1 MHMCICVAYCL
12 VDLSSDNDCVNQQ
25 CRSRTRDDHQDKWR
39 LKTQPIVQKYSK
51 EGFLEAPW
59 CLIKRF
65 FHFIALP
72 FWRSYPRSLI
82 SLPNTRH
89 ILYLKLPRELIFQN
103 ISSFTGNILVCV
115 CVFPLQALVWNWGLF
130 IWTIWLFRLGSL
142 LPPLNLHPSYPSDI
156 HKYNSYRVEL
166 CSCIDVNVEYRDWC

>member
-1 MHMCICVAYCL
+1 MCICVAYCL
-12 VDLSSDNDCVNQQ
+12 VDWALTTIVE
-25 CRSRTRDDHQDKWR
+25 
-39 LKTQPIVQKYSK
+39 TQPIVQKYSK
-51 EGFLEAPW
+51 EGFLKAPW

-103 ISSFTGNILVCV
+103 ISSFIGNILVCV
-115 CVFPLQALVWNWGLF
+115 CFSFASSCLKLGVVYLDDLIIQAWVPLTSSESSSILS
-130 IWTIWLFRLGSL
+130 IRYT
-142 LPPLNLHPSYPSDI
+142 
-156 HKYNSYRVEL
+156 YNSYRVEL